1 MDKIRLRGNVLN
13 KKDLLNNPDKYK
25 DIPVLCFQVKAPGV
39 LKAYLSAAN
48 LDHQTVTLENW
59 GKDPAQKQKGLFFA
73 LVERLAEH
81 WFPGRKLGRK
91 EKDET
96 YRMAVDAMDLT
107 NEYGIAV
114 DSISD
119 MDSMELSGCIDMLKD
134 WLITAGVDI
143 SYLEGK

>member
-1 MDKIRLRGNVLN
+1 
-13 KKDLLNNPDKYK
+13 
-25 DIPVLCFQVKAPGV
+25 
-39 LKAYLSAAN
+39 
-48 LDHQTVTLENW
+48 
-59 GKDPAQKQKGLFFA
+59 
-73 LVERLAEH
+73 
-81 WFPGRKLGRK
+81 
-91 EKDET
+91 
-96 YRMAVDAMDLT
+96 MAVDAMDLT